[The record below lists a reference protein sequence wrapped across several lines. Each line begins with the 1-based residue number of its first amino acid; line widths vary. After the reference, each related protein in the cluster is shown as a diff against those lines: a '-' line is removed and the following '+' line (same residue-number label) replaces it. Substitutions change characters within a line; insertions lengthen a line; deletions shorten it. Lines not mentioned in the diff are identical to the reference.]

1 LASTT
6 NTDVYTREIENVID
20 KEKAYLQQRRE
31 RSGIPVNDLKDVT
44 ALCISGGG
52 VRSATL
58 ALGMMQAFIKARVL
72 ERFDYM
78 STVSGGGY
86 MGACLSSLMSKEEDF
101 ENIDGQFPIRSDKF
115 DVTKIGLQPENS
127 PLVALNDNQDYSTP
141 DKTQL
146 SARHQIHHLRTHG
159 EYLTPNKSIFSW
171 DVMRAAGSLFSGI
184 FSNFLLIFSLLVMF
198 VAVHHFLFFLISD
211 GTFFNLISKVSVK
224 QTDTS
229 ALNFLT
235 YIREWY
241 EISMKRNVQIIGT
254 TLWQNPIWGLGFF
267 GLGGLVTLFAIAT
280 ASRLPMRIGQA
291 EFEERHGEKAPNID
305 PNYRRNAGYN
315 LQSAVTHDFRR
326 LFNLISFT
334 AGPALAYIT
343 VIAMTYWQGTNFNYW
358 LIFTLPFSFSMG
370 MLVVAYS
377 VIPSFELTN
386 FEHSQGRLFRSLFTG
401 MQGSV
406 LYGLLVSILMPII
419 LLFVFNTSVST
430 DFFLTVVSVV
440 SAYYVLITRFGSK
453 EATTLVN
460 RLIQNFQRPI
470 INLSI
475 FVFLTLALLGISSW
489 LLRWNDSLNSEVY
502 SPWIGGMD
510 GEINFFSLLVLG
522 LAALLFYLVGLA
534 ANVNKMSLHYF
545 YRDRLSE
552 AYLRTDARVKR
563 PDEND
568 FRLGAQGMPLINLRN
583 HVPLRLQNLGDGNG
597 KAPYHIIVAALNLQ
611 GSNDLV
617 KRSLKADHFIFSKY
631 FVGSNTTGF
640 MATDKY
646 RRGFTRLSI
655 AMTISAAA
663 VSSGMGN
670 MSFAAQYFF
679 MTLFNLRTG
688 YWIQN
693 PWHEYVRF
701 AKLKPNTT
709 LSERI
714 RRWIGNIFTFGR
726 TFWPYY
732 MLKELSGGT
741 TARTYRVNVSDGG
754 HTGDNLGLVPML
766 ERRCKK
772 IVVCDFEEDP
782 EYNFPSLNHAIRIA
796 FTDMNIRIEIDL
808 EELLPG
814 EPKHGIKMS
823 DSCVATGDI
832 FYPDGTKGELIYIK
846 SCLSAPP
853 EGDLPVTVFNY
864 ARQKKAFPH
873 ESTSDQYFDDAQ
885 FEAYRVLGSYLAEQA
900 SAVIKEE
907 IS

>member
-1 LASTT
+1 
-6 NTDVYTREIENVID
+6 VIA
-20 KEKAYLQQRRE
+20 KEATYLRARRE
-31 RSGIPVNDLKDVT
+31 KSGIPVNDLQDLT

-52 VRSATL
+52 VRAATL
-58 ALGMMQAFIKARVL
+58 ALGMMQAFIRHRIM

-78 STVSGGGY
+78 SSVSGGGY
-86 MGACLSSLMSKEEDF
+86 MGACLTSLMSQEEDF
-101 ENIDGQFPIRSDKF
+101 ENLDGQFPIHNDKF
-115 DVTKIGLQPENS
+115 DASKIGLQPENS
-127 PLVALNDNQDYSTP
+127 PLVALNDDKDYSKP
-141 DKTQL
+141 QETQL

-184 FSNFLLIFSLLVMF
+184 FSNFLLILSLLVMF

-211 GTFFNLISKVSVK
+211 GTFFNLISKVAVK
-224 QTDTS
+224 QTDAS
-229 ALNFLT
+229 ALNFFNYLS
-235 YIREWY
+235 EWY

-254 TLWQNPIWGLGFF
+254 TLWQNPVWGLGFF
-267 GLGGLVTLFAIAT
+267 ALGGLITLFAIAT
-280 ASRLPMRIGQA
+280 ASRLPMRIAQA
-291 EFEERHGEKAPNID
+291 EYEERHTDKAPNID
-305 PNYRRNAGYN
+305 PNYRRNAGFN
-315 LQSAVTHDFRR
+315 LQSAVTNDLRR
-326 LFNLISFT
+326 LFNLISFL
-334 AGPALAYIT
+334 AGPALAYLT
-343 VIAMTYWQGTNFNYW
+343 VITMTYVQGTDFNYW
-358 LIFTLPFSFSMG
+358 LIFTLPFSFSFG
-370 MLVVAYS
+370 MFIVAYS
-377 VIPSFELTN
+377 VIPTFELTK

-401 MQGSV
+401 MQGSA
-406 LYGLLVSILMPII
+406 LYGLLLSILMPII

-453 EATTLVN
+453 EATTLIN

-489 LLRWNDSLNSEVY
+489 MLRWNDSLNDVVY

-510 GEINFFSLLVLG
+510 GEINFFSLMILG
-522 LAALLFYLVGLA
+522 IAILLFYIVGLG

-563 PDEND
+563 PEKND
-568 FRLGAQGMPLINLRN
+568 FRLEAQGMPLINLRN
-583 HVPLRLQNLGDGNG
+583 HVPLLLKNVGEGNG

-670 MSFAAQYFF
+670 LSFAAQYFF

-693 PWHEYVRF
+693 PWHEYIRY
-701 AKLKPNTT
+701 AKLKPNMTIVQ
-709 LSERI
+709 RI
-714 RRWIGNIFTFGR
+714 RRRLGNILTLGR

-766 ERRCKK
+766 ERKCKK

-782 EYNFPSLNHAIRIA
+782 EYDFASLNHAIRIA
-796 FTDMNIRIEIDL
+796 FTDMNIRIDIDL

-814 EPKHGIKMS
+814 EAQHEIRMS
-823 DSCVATGDI
+823 ESCVTTGDI

-846 SCLSAPP
+846 SCLSVPP
-853 EGDLPVTVFNY
+853 NGDLPVTLFNY
-864 ARQKKAFPH
+864 ARQKATFPH

-885 FEAYRVLGSYLAEQA
+885 FEAYRVLGDHLASQA
-900 SAVIKEE
+900 AVIIKEDTN
-907 IS
+907 S